1 MKNTISFNDMVKFVN
16 TVVDYTVDNGYSWY
30 QPVFNYC
37 VQTFYYEK
45 DFGDKTIQELYDNNE
60 LNVQPI
66 QNKQLDEIKVAIDKE
81 IQLKNSIKV
90 AEDILPATDIAV
102 SAIATQVI
110 GVMKKIE
117 KVIGDIKPEDVKKIV
132 DNFSSAS
139 ETLAKAKS
147 KIKK

>member
-37 VQTFYYEK
+37 VQIFYYEK
-45 DFGDKTIQELYDNNE
+45 DFGDKTIQELYDTNE
-60 LNVQPI
+60 LDLQPI
-66 QNKQLDEIKVAIDKE
+66 QNKQLDEIKEAIDKE
-81 IQLKNSIKV
+81 IKLKNNIKV

-110 GVMKKIE
+110 GVMEKIE

-139 ETLAKAKS
+139 ETLAKVKP

>member
-37 VQTFYYEK
+37 VQIFYYEK

-66 QNKQLDEIKVAIDKE
+66 QNKQLDEIKEAIDKE
-81 IQLKNSIKV
+81 IKLKNNIKV

-110 GVMKKIE
+110 GVMEKIE
-117 KVIGDIKPEDVKKIV
+117 NAIGDIKPEDVKKIV

>member
-16 TVVDYTVDNGYSWY
+16 TVVDYTIDNGYSWY

-37 VQTFYYEK
+37 VQIFYYEK

-60 LNVQPI
+60 LNLQPI
-66 QNKQLDEIKVAIDKE
+66 QSKQLDEIKEAIDKE
-81 IQLKNSIKV
+81 IKLKNSIKV

-110 GVMKKIE
+110 GVMEKIE
-117 KVIGDIKPEDVKKIV
+117 NVIGNIKPEDVKKIV

-139 ETLAKAKS
+139 ETLAKVKP

>member
-45 DFGDKTIQELYDNNE
+45 DFGDKTIQELYDNNK
-60 LNVQPI
+60 LNAQPI
-66 QNKQLDEIKVAIDKE
+66 AMPFKLKDHFQF
-81 IQLKNSIKV
+81 KNSIKV

-110 GVMKKIE
+110 GVMEKIE
-117 KVIGDIKPEDVKKIV
+117 KVIGNIKPEDVKKIV

>member
-16 TVVDYTVDNGYSWY
+16 TVVDYTIDNGYSWY

-37 VQTFYYEK
+37 VQIFYYEK
-45 DFGDKTIQELYDNNE
+45 DFGDKTIQELYDTNE
-60 LNVQPI
+60 LDLQPI
-66 QNKQLDEIKVAIDKE
+66 QNKQLDKIKEAIDKE
-81 IQLKNSIKV
+81 IKLKNSLKV

-102 SAIATQVI
+102 SAIASQAI
-110 GVMKKIE
+110 GVMEKIE

>member
-37 VQTFYYEK
+37 VQIFYYEK

-66 QNKQLDEIKVAIDKE
+66 QNKQLDEIKEAIDKE
-81 IQLKNSIKV
+81 IKLKNNIKV

-110 GVMKKIE
+110 GVMEKIE
-117 KVIGDIKPEDVKKIV
+117 NVIGDIKPEDVKKIV

-139 ETLAKAKS
+139 ETLAKVKP

>member
-37 VQTFYYEK
+37 VQIFYYEK

-60 LNVQPI
+60 LNLQPI

-81 IQLKNSIKV
+81 IKLKNSIKV

-110 GVMKKIE
+110 SVMEKIE
-117 KVIGDIKPEDVKKIV
+117 NVVGNIKPEDVKKIV

-139 ETLAKAKS
+139 ETLAKVKP

>member
-30 QPVFNYC
+30 QPVLNYC
-37 VQTFYYEK
+37 VQIFYYEK
-45 DFGDKTIQELYDNNE
+45 DFGDKTIQELYDTNE
-60 LNVQPI
+60 LDLQPI
-66 QNKQLDEIKVAIDKE
+66 QNKQLDEIKEAIDKE
-81 IQLKNSIKV
+81 IKLKNSIKV

-110 GVMKKIE
+110 GVMEKIE
-117 KVIGDIKPEDVKKIV
+117 NVIGNIKPEDVKKIV

-139 ETLAKAKS
+139 ETLAKVKP

>member
-37 VQTFYYEK
+37 VQIFYYEK
-45 DFGDKTIQELYDNNE
+45 DFGDKTIQELYDTNE
-60 LNVQPI
+60 LDLQPI
-66 QNKQLDEIKVAIDKE
+66 QNKQLDEIKEAIDKE
-81 IQLKNSIKV
+81 IKLKNSIKV

-110 GVMKKIE
+110 GVMEKIE
-117 KVIGDIKPEDVKKIV
+117 NVIGNIKPEDVKKIV

-139 ETLAKAKS
+139 ETLAKVKP

>member
-1 MKNTISFNDMVKFVN
+1 M
-16 TVVDYTVDNGYSWY
+16 
-30 QPVFNYC
+30 
-37 VQTFYYEK
+37 QTFYYEK

-60 LNVQPI
+60 LNLQPI

-81 IQLKNSIKV
+81 IKLKNNIKV

-110 GVMKKIE
+110 SVMEKIE
-117 KVIGDIKPEDVKKIV
+117 NVVGNIKPEDVKKIV

-139 ETLAKAKS
+139 ETLAKVKP